1 MNQAKK
7 INNVVD
13 SWTTAVVQL
22 YGLQTGNQ
30 HLNQPAEFHVHVDV
44 LQRLNCGITN
54 ISSTTLLYPWLSYI
68 YIYIYIYLFIIY
80 IFITYVY
87 LLYIF
92 IISIIYIYI
101 YIYIFIIYLLYS
113 KYQINILNI
122 YLCFKYVIFYI

>member
-68 YIYIYIYLFIIY
+68 YIYIYIFI
-80 IFITYVY
+80 Y
-87 LLYIF
+87 LLYIYLLHMY
-92 IISIIYIYI
+92 IYYIYLLYLLYIYI
-101 YIYIFIIYLLYS
+101 YIYLLYI
-113 KYQINILNI
+113 YYILNI
-122 YLCFKYVIFYI
+122 KLIF

>member
-68 YIYIYIYLFIIY
+68 YIYIYLFIYYIYIYYICIFIIY
-80 IFITYVY
+80 IY
-87 LLYIF
+87 YIYY
-92 IISIIYIYI
+92 IYIYI

>member
-68 YIYIYIYLFIIY
+68 YIYIYIYLFIYYIY
-80 IFITYVY
+80 IYYIC
-87 LLYIF
+87 IF
-92 IISIIYIYI
+92 IIYIYYIYYI

>member
-101 YIYIFIIYLLYS
+101 YIYYIFII
-113 KYQINILNI
+113 
-122 YLCFKYVIFYI
+122 F

>member
-68 YIYIYIYLFIIY
+68 YIYIYIFI
-80 IFITYVY
+80 Y
-87 LLYIF
+87 LLYIYLLHMY
-92 IISIIYIYI
+92 IYYIYLLYLLYI

>member
-54 ISSTTLLYPWLSYI
+54 ISSATLLYPWLSYI
-68 YIYIYIYLFIIY
+68 YIYIYIY
-80 IFITYVY
+80 IFIY
-87 LLYIF
+87 LLYIYLLHMY
-92 IISIIYIYI
+92 IYYIYLLYLLYIYI
-101 YIYIFIIYLLYS
+101 YIYYIFII
-113 KYQINILNI
+113 
-122 YLCFKYVIFYI
+122 F

>member
-92 IISIIYIYI
+92 IISIIYIC
-101 YIYIFIIYLLYS
+101 IFIIYLLYS

>member
-54 ISSTTLLYPWLSYI
+54 ISSATLLYPWLSYI
-68 YIYIYIYLFIIY
+68 YIYIYIYLFIYYIY
-80 IFITYVY
+80 IYYIC
-87 LLYIF
+87 IF
-92 IISIIYIYI
+92 IIYIYYIYYIYIYI
-101 YIYIFIIYLLYS
+101 YIYIYYIFII
-113 KYQINILNI
+113 
-122 YLCFKYVIFYI
+122 F

>member
-101 YIYIFIIYLLYS
+101 YLLYI
-113 KYQINILNI
+113 YYILNI
-122 YLCFKYVIFYI
+122 KLIF

>member
-68 YIYIYIYLFIIY
+68 YIYIYIYIYLF
-80 IFITYVY
+80 
-87 LLYIF
+87 
-92 IISIIYIYI
+92 
-101 YIYIFIIYLLYS
+101 IYLLYS

>member
-101 YIYIFIIYLLYS
+101 YIFIIYLLYS

>member
-68 YIYIYIYLFIIY
+68 YIYIFI
-80 IFITYVY
+80 Y
-87 LLYIF
+87 LLYIYLLHMY
-92 IISIIYIYI
+92 IYYIYLLYLLYIYI
-101 YIYIFIIYLLYS
+101 YIYYIFII
-113 KYQINILNI
+113 
-122 YLCFKYVIFYI
+122 F

>member
-1 MNQAKK
+1 MNQDKK

-101 YIYIFIIYLLYS
+101 YIFIIYLLYS

>member
-13 SWTTAVVQL
+13 SWKTAVVQL

-68 YIYIYIYLFIIY
+68 YIYIYIFI
-80 IFITYVY
+80 Y
-87 LLYIF
+87 LLYIYLLHMY
-92 IISIIYIYI
+92 IYYIYLLYLLYI

>member
-68 YIYIYIYLFIIY
+68 YIYIYLFIYYIYIYYICIFIIY
-80 IFITYVY
+80 IY
-87 LLYIF
+87 YIY
-92 IISIIYIYI
+92 YIYI

>member
-68 YIYIYIYLFIIY
+68 YIYIYLFIIY

-92 IISIIYIYI
+92 IISIIYI